1 MRRLKLV
8 LEYDGTAYH
17 GWQVQPGLDTIQGR
31 LEAVLSR
38 VAGAPV
44 QVRGAGRTDAGVH
57 ALGQVASCTAA
68 VRLDD
73 GALRRALNALLPDDI
88 VVCHAET
95 VVPDFDARRSARAKT
110 YRYTLLRREHP
121 SAIDARFSLH
131 VSHPLDREAMAE
143 AAQCLI
149 GTHDFSAFRAGTC
162 AAATPIRTITRAAW
176 RVDGDRWQFEIDGN
190 AFLQHMVR
198 IIVGTLL
205 EIGRGKR
212 GAADLAAILASRD
225 RRAAGKT
232 ALPHGLCL
240 VSVAY

>member
-8 LEYDGTAYH
+8 LEYDGAAYH
-17 GWQVQPGLDTIQGR
+17 GWQFQPGLDTIQGA
-31 LEAVLSR
+31 LEGALSR
-38 VAGAPV
+38 LAGVPV

-68 VRLDD
+68 LRLDD
-73 GALRRALNALLPDDI
+73 VALRRALNALLPRDI
-88 VVCHAET
+88 VIRVVET
-95 VVPDFDARRSARAKT
+95 VPPDFDARRSARSKM
-110 YRYTLLRREHP
+110 YRYTLLMRECR
-121 SAIDARFSLH
+121 SALQARTSLH
-131 VSHPLDREAMAE
+131 VPYALDLEAMTRG
-143 AAQCLI
+143 AAVLV
-149 GTHDFSAFRAGTC
+149 GTHDFSAFRAGAC
-162 AAATPIRTITRAAW
+162 AAATPIRTVTRAAW
-176 RVDGDRWQFEIDGN
+176 RADGDRWHFEIDGN

-212 GAADLAAILASRD
+212 RAADLAEILASRD

-240 VSVAY
+240 VSVEY